1 MRAMTASSGSPAPLR
16 QRRIERLRR
25 EIALLEHMDG
35 RLWRRAIIDTLVAVG
50 LIALL
55 LIAVAAKLH
64 YFMYHPLAVAA
75 ACLGIAAL
83 AWWLGRYTLWIPV
96 ILVALL
102 LAILFEGDVG
112 GLDFSGSDSSK
123 STRRPDKRSKL
134 EAALAKRRRTLA
146 KLEARA

>member
-1 MRAMTASSGSPAPLR
+1 MVASPGSPSPLR
-16 QRRIERLRR
+16 QRRIARLRR
-25 EIALLEHMDG
+25 EISLLEHMDS
-35 RLWRRAIIDTLVAVG
+35 RLWRRAIVDTLVAIG

-55 LIAVAAKLH
+55 LMAVAAKLH
-64 YFMYHPLAVAA
+64 YFMYHPLAVTA

-112 GLDFSGSDSSK
+112 GLDFGGSNSGETKGKPD
-123 STRRPDKRSKL
+123 RRRKL
-134 EAALAKRRRTLA
+134 DAALEKRRRTLA
-146 KLEARA
+146 KLEGRS

>member
-1 MRAMTASSGSPAPLR
+1 
-16 QRRIERLRR
+16 
-25 EIALLEHMDG
+25 MDG
-35 RLWRRAIIDTLVAVG
+35 GLWRRAVFDTVVAVG

-55 LIAVAAKLH
+55 LVAVAVKLQ
-64 YFMYHPLAVAA
+64 YFMYHPLAVTA

-112 GLDFSGSDSSK
+112 GLDFGGSDDSK
-123 STRRPDKRSKL
+123 SRSKPDRRRKV

-146 KLEARA
+146 KLEGRS

>member
-1 MRAMTASSGSPAPLR
+1 MAASSGSSSPLR
-16 QRRIERLRR
+16 QRRAERLRR

-35 RLWRRAIIDTLVAVG
+35 RLWRRAVIDTLVAVG

-64 YFMYHPLAVAA
+64 YFMYHPLAVTA
-75 ACLGIAAL
+75 ACLGLAGL

-102 LAILFEGDVG
+102 LAILFEDVG
-112 GLDFSGSDSSK
+112 GLDFNGGDSGKAKGKLD
-123 STRRPDKRSKL
+123 RRRKL
-134 EAALAKRRRTLA
+134 DAALAKRRRTLA
-146 KLEARA
+146 KLEGRS

>member
-1 MRAMTASSGSPAPLR
+1 M
-16 QRRIERLRR
+16 
-25 EIALLEHMDG
+25 
-35 RLWRRAIIDTLVAVG
+35 G

-64 YFMYHPLAVAA
+64 YFMYHPLAVTV
-75 ACLGIAAL
+75 ACVGIAAV

-112 GLDFSGSDSSK
+112 GFEFGGNDSDNSQSK
-123 STRRPDKRSKL
+123 PDRRRKV
-134 EAALAKRRRTLA
+134 ETALAKRRRTLA
-146 KLEARA
+146 KLEGRP

>member
-1 MRAMTASSGSPAPLR
+1 MAASSGSSSPLR
-16 QRRIERLRR
+16 QRRAERLRR

-35 RLWRRAIIDTLVAVG
+35 RLWRRAVIDTLVAVG
-50 LIALL
+50 FIAVL

-64 YFMYHPLAVAA
+64 YFMYHPLAVTV
-75 ACLGIAAL
+75 ACLGIGAL

-112 GLDFSGSDSSK
+112 GLDFGGSESGESRAKPD
-123 STRRPDKRSKL
+123 RRRKL
-134 EAALAKRRRTLA
+134 DAALAKRRRTLA
-146 KLEARA
+146 KLEGRS